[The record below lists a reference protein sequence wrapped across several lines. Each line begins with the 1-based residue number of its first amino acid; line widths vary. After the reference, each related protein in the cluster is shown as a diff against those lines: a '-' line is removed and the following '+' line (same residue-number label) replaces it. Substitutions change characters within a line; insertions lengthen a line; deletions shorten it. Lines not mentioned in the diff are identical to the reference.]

1 MYIKDMMTTRLA
13 TVLMD
18 DNLGTI
24 RDIFE
29 NVSFHHVLVI
39 DEDDDQLIG
48 MVSDRDM
55 RHYLSPK
62 LGTGAELQRDRDT
75 LTQKAH
81 QIMSRNLITLTSD
94 QQVYDAIAL
103 FTQHRISAIPVV
115 DADKKPVGIVSWRD
129 IMKQIAESKS
139 RDEFNAWI

>member
-13 TVLMD
+13 TVMMD

-29 NVSFHHVLVI
+29 QVSFHHVLVI
-39 DEDDDQLIG
+39 DEDDGQLVG

-81 QIMSRNLITLTSD
+81 QVMTRNLITLT
-94 QQVYDAIAL
+94 QEHQVYDAIEL
-103 FTQHRISAIPVV
+103 FTKHRISAIPVV
-115 DADKKPVGIVSWRD
+115 DANKKPVGIVSWRD
-129 IMKQIAESKS
+129 ILKQIVEHKS
-139 RDEFNAWI
+139 RDKFNSWI